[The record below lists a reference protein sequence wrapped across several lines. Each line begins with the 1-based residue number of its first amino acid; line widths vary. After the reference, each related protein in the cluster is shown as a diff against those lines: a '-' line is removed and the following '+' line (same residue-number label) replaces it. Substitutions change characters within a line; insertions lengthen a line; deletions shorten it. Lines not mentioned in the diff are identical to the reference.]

1 MQSLPCLRSFDL
13 VPRIKSDIF
22 IDLASSAVRKAA
34 LDSMFLMLPPV
45 SLNWIDRKLKSMSL
59 PMALLAEMADL
70 VTGPL
75 FDSAKK

>member
-1 MQSLPCLRSFDL
+1 
-13 VPRIKSDIF
+13 
-22 IDLASSAVRKAA
+22 
-34 LDSMFLMLPPV
+34 
-45 SLNWIDRKLKSMSL
+45 LKSMSL